1 MYFNRKNSQQKNWR
15 MIKKG
20 KHFLFGCALV
30 FAIGA
35 SANVASAETIVSEA
49 TADQTQQVTETSE
62 SAGSE
67 NVTSTTAVSEEATS
81 TTATSET
88 VASSETAESET
99 STVASSEVATSET
112 STAAS
117 SEVASSETST
127 SATEVVASE
136 TSSTTSATSVANRT
150 AYIGYE
156 VQYTTSTGEV
166 VGKTANIVAADTTE
180 AVATAT
186 LTVSATDVPA
196 GYELAAEQAFSL
208 TQQIS
213 ENQINILS
221 FAVVKKSEEEE
232 IAASQL
238 ENKTPLLQAVA
249 EAEALTSEATRLLA
263 TSQQGNQS
271 LAAATEATKVVTTE
285 ATTVLKDP
293 TATVEQVQATTA
305 TVQESSVSL
314 GEELAKL
321 NAEGIV
327 TAQLSS
333 VTGSAAVTDLY
344 NITWDNQS
352 VPGRTDAGF
361 ELMTDANGKRILVYK
376 YNLADTTAFT
386 MDDVLKQLNAIPK
399 DANAGLRTLDGTEKS
414 KLESATD
421 GYGTAGRSAQLNGQT
436 IDFLDIVNPVK
447 LWGGQRVVGAASPAG
462 MDPNYTTL
470 YVPGTTDKGTKSHQ
484 TTVGGTNGTSTVT
497 LDGTN
502 TFDFYSNQVDR
513 QKLYIRSVEAAYEG
527 GTGSAVDT
535 DTDTDFIPVYMVGYE
550 DTTRPTVTANTTTGT
565 QLNASSPVSEYLFVF
580 GTTEGTTS
588 ISTVI
593 DPNTKKAPT
602 GTPVVNKNN
611 ATATF
616 ATMTDPENDA
626 LTISYDDNAASP
638 KTMTSLGSNLTLGT
652 DGKLEGSFAHAAGGS
667 YTRRVVVTDP
677 SGDKGTS
684 NAFYTYSY
692 TDKEV
697 DTTPVLKR
705 DGVAVTEAEVFAKL
719 AIANTSTTFPVNGTG
734 QTAPTIPDSEYTR
747 TIVGYLPLGSE
758 TVTEATASTLPTSG
772 QYEVV
777 VRTRNIY
784 GQDIY
789 NWVTVQ
795 YQPATLYVFNNT
807 AIKTVDPATKQ
818 PNGVDK
824 VSIAT
829 LTDPEGIKSVAIT
842 REGAT
847 LGYTVDTDGNASG
860 TPSVGAIGYY
870 SSSLTITDN
879 QDNTTEVF
887 RNDGVDNRYVTHI
900 MDATV
905 TGEVTK
911 GVGETPTEAEILAQV
926 NVNTGNSGNIVAD
939 PTSMYEKVLAP
950 GQTLP
955 TTPGR
960 HEVTVR
966 VITDSNV
973 YKDVTVVVNIPAN
986 TPTTGTDKQTIYVF
1000 NNTPIQTV
1008 DPATKEPNNVN
1019 EVKVVTL
1026 TDPEGIKSVTV
1037 TREGE
1042 SLDYSVDTDG
1052 NAFGTPSVGALGYYS
1067 SSLTVTDNLDSTTEV
1082 FANGTSDER
1091 FMTHIMDATVTG
1103 EVTKAVG
1110 ETPTEA
1116 EILAKVNVDTGNSGN
1131 IVADPTSMY
1140 EKILAPGQT
1149 VPTTPGTHNV
1159 TVRVITDSNVYK
1171 DVVVVV
1177 NIPANTPT
1185 TATDKQTIYVFNN
1198 TPIQTVDPTTK
1209 EPNNVNEVKVATLT
1223 DPEGI
1228 KSVAIDNLKDLGY
1241 TVDTDGN
1248 ASGTPSVTD
1257 IGYYSSALNVTDNA
1271 NVTTQVFPKSPTDQR
1286 YVTHIMDVTVTGEV
1300 NKAAGQTPT
1309 EAEILEKVAVNTGNS
1324 GNIVADPTSMY
1335 EKILAPGQ
1343 TLPTT
1348 EGTYT
1353 VTVRVI
1359 TDSNVYKD
1367 VPVTVIIPDST
1378 APVAP
1383 EVDAKED
1390 GSVTVTP
1397 AGDDTTTVDITYT
1410 DENGVET
1417 TVTATKADNGEWSVP
1432 ENSVVTVN
1440 PTTGVV
1446 TIPADKVKDNSTV
1459 SATSTDEVG
1468 NTSTPAEATTPAT
1481 TDNVTPVPPAV
1492 TEVTDPSNL
1501 TDAEKAKV
1509 QEAVKTANPGLP
1521 TGTTVAVGNDG
1532 TVTITYPDGSVD
1544 TIPATNTVVKDSTA
1558 PEAPVVTAN
1567 PDGSV
1572 TVTPAGD
1579 DTTTVE
1585 IKYTDENGVE
1595 KTVTATKGEDGTW
1608 SVPADSGVT
1617 VDPTTGVV
1625 T

>member
-1 MYFNRKNSQQKNWR
+1 

-20 KHFLFGCALV
+20 KHFIFGCALV
-30 FAIGA
+30 FTLGA
-35 SANVASAETIVSEA
+35 TTNVAGAETIITEA
-49 TADQTQQVTETSE
+49 TTVDQAQDSTAASEDADSE
-62 SAGSE
+62 VAA
-67 NVTSTTAVSEEATS
+67 STTAVSEVASS
-81 TTATSET
+81 TTATSEVASET
-88 VASSETAESET
+88 VATSTVATSVVSELASTTSEAVTSENSESASTASSEAVSSETATSTTVEAASEVSET
-99 STVASSEVATSET
+99 VS
-112 STAAS
+112 
-117 SEVASSETST
+117 
-127 SATEVVASE
+127 ASE
-136 TSSTTSATSVANRT
+136 TAVANRT
-150 AYIGYE
+150 AFIGYE

-166 VGKTANIVAADTTE
+166 VGKTANIVATDTTD

-186 LTVSATDVPA
+186 LTVAATDVPA
-196 GYELAAEQAFSL
+196 GYELAAEQTYSL

-238 ENKTPLLQAVA
+238 ENKTPLLQAIA

-271 LAAATEATKVVTTE
+271 LTAATEATKVVTTE

-293 TATVEQVQATTA
+293 SATEEQVQATTA

-352 VPGRTDAGF
+352 VAGRTTDAGF
-361 ELMTDANGKRILVYK
+361 ELKTDANGKRILVYK
-376 YNLADTTAFT
+376 YNLANTTAFT
-386 MDDVLKQLNAIPK
+386 MDDVLKQLNAVPK
-399 DANAGLRTLDGTEKS
+399 DANAGIRTLDGTEKTKIQTS
-414 KLESATD
+414 TD

-447 LWGGQRVVGAASPAG
+447 LWGGQQVVGPASPAG

-513 QKLYIRSVEAAYEG
+513 QKLYIRSFEAAYEG
-527 GTGSAVDT
+527 GTGSAVAT

-550 DTTRPTVTANTTTGT
+550 DTTRPTVTVDTTSSS

-580 GTTEGTTS
+580 GTTEGTTE
-588 ISTVI
+588 TE
-593 DPNTKKAPT
+593 T
-602 GTPVVNKNN
+602 GATNAAPVVNKAN
-611 ATATF
+611 ASATF
-616 ATMTDPENDA
+616 ATMSDPEGDA
-626 LTISYDDNAASP
+626 LTISYDDANNP
-638 KTMTSLGSNLTLGT
+638 MTSLGSNLTLGT
-652 DGKLEGSFAHAAGGS
+652 DGKIEGSFAHTAGGS
-667 YTRRVVVTDP
+667 YTRRVNVTDP

-684 NAFYTYSY
+684 APFYVYGY

-697 DTTPVLKR
+697 DTTPVEKTS
-705 DGVAVTEAEVFAKL
+705 GSTVTETEIFAKL
-719 AIANTSTTFPVNGTG
+719 GIATTSTAFPVNRAG
-734 QTAPTIPDSEYTR
+734 QTVPTVPDSEYTR
-747 TIVGYLPLGSE
+747 TVVGYRPVGST
-758 TVTEATASTLPTSG
+758 TVTDATTATLPTTG
-772 QYEVV
+772 QYEVK

-789 NWVTVQ
+789 NWVTVN
-795 YQPATLYVFNNT
+795 YP
-807 AIKTVDPATKQ
+807 P
-818 PNGVDK
+818 
-824 VSIAT
+824 
-829 LTDPEGIKSVAIT
+829 
-842 REGAT
+842 
-847 LGYTVDTDGNASG
+847 
-860 TPSVGAIGYY
+860 
-870 SSSLTITDN
+870 
-879 QDNTTEVF
+879 
-887 RNDGVDNRYVTHI
+887 
-900 MDATV
+900 
-905 TGEVTK
+905 
-911 GVGETPTEAEILAQV
+911 
-926 NVNTGNSGNIVAD
+926 
-939 PTSMYEKVLAP
+939 
-950 GQTLP
+950 
-955 TTPGR
+955 
-960 HEVTVR
+960 
-966 VITDSNV
+966 
-973 YKDVTVVVNIPAN
+973 N
-986 TPTTGTDKQTIYVF
+986 TPTTATDKQTIYVF

-1019 EVKVVTL
+1019 EVKVATL
-1026 TDPEGIKSVTV
+1026 TDPEGIKSVAV
-1037 TREGE
+1037 TRVGDA
-1042 SLDYSVDTDG
+1042 LDYSVDTDG

-1159 TVRVITDSNVYK
+1159 AVRVITDSNVYK

-1185 TATDKQTIYVFNN
+1185 TATDKKPLYVFNN
-1198 TPIQTVDPTTK
+1198 TAIKTVDPGTNVDSSTTDDK
-1209 EPNNVNEVKVATLT
+1209 VNVVTLQ
-1223 DPEGI
+1223 DPEGLT
-1228 KSVAIDNLKDLGY
+1228 SVAVTRETDVNTGVYNPASIGI
-1241 TVDTDGN
+1241 TIDTDGN
-1248 ASGTPSVTD
+1248 ASGTPSVGA
-1257 IGYYSSALNVTDNA
+1257 IGVYSRGLTVTDGTGDTTDLFPRDNEMQTYVLNA
-1271 NVTTQVFPKSPTDQR
+1271 TAGATIT
-1286 YVTHIMDVTVTGEV
+1286 
-1300 NKAAGQTPT
+1300 KAAGESVT
-1309 EAEILEKVAVNTGNS
+1309 EAEILDNVTVVTGNS
-1324 GNIVADPTSMY
+1324 NTMDAAIDTRYRKV
-1335 EKILAPGQ
+1335 LAPDQ

-1348 EGTYT
+1348 EGTHT
-1353 VTVRVI
+1353 VMVRVI
-1359 TDSNVYKD
+1359 TESNVYKD
-1367 VPVTVIIPDST
+1367 VPVTVIIPDTT

-1383 EVDAKED
+1383 EVTANPD

-1397 AGDDTTTVDITYT
+1397 AGGDTKTTDITYT
-1410 DENGVET
+1410 DETGVET
-1417 TVTATKADNGEWSVP
+1417 TVTATKADDGTWSVP
-1432 ENSVVTVN
+1432 ADSGVTVN

-1446 TIPADKVKDNSTV
+1446 TIPADQVEDSSPVTAV
-1459 SATSTDEVG
+1459 SKDEVG
-1468 NTSTPAEATTPAT
+1468 NTSTPDAAETPAT
-1481 TDNVTPVPPAV
+1481 TANVTPATPAV

-1509 QEAVKTANPGLP
+1509 AEEVKKATPDLP

-1532 TVTITYPDGSVD
+1532 TVTITYPDGSV
-1544 TIPATNTVVKDSTA
+1544 
-1558 PEAPVVTAN
+1558 
-1567 PDGSV
+1567 
-1572 TVTPAGD
+1572 
-1579 DTTTVE
+1579 
-1585 IKYTDENGVE
+1585 
-1595 KTVTATKGEDGTW
+1595 
-1608 SVPADSGVT
+1608 
-1617 VDPTTGVV
+1617 
-1625 T
+1625 

>member
-1 MYFNRKNSQQKNWR
+1 

-81 TTATSET
+81 TTATSEVASET
-88 VASSETAESET
+88 VASSEAASTTLEAASET
-99 STVASSEVATSET
+99 STV
-112 STAAS
+112 AS

-136 TSSTTSATSVANRT
+136 TSSTTSATSVVNRT

-186 LTVSATDVPA
+186 LTVAATDVPA
-196 GYELAAEQAFSL
+196 GYELAAEQTYSL

-238 ENKTPLLQAVA
+238 ENKTPLLQAIA

-263 TSQQGNQS
+263 TSQQGNLS

-293 TATVEQVQATTA
+293 SATEEQVQATTA

-344 NITWDNQS
+344 NITWDSQS
-352 VPGRTDAGF
+352 VTGRNDAGF
-361 ELMTDANGKRILVYK
+361 ELVTDANGKRILVYK
-376 YNLADTTAFT
+376 YNLADGTAFS
-386 MDDVLKQLNAIPK
+386 MNDVLTQLNATPK

-414 KLESATD
+414 KLESASD
-421 GYGTAGRSAQLNGQT
+421 GYSFAGTTAQLNGQA
-436 IDFLDIVNPVK
+436 IDFLDIVNPNP
-447 LWGGQRVVGAASPAG
+447 LWGGRPVVGSTEGTNA
-462 MDPNYTTL
+462 NYSTF
-470 YVPGTTDKGTKSHQ
+470 YVPGTTDIGTKSHQ
-484 TTVGGTNGTSTVT
+484 TTVGGDNGTSTVT

-502 TFDFYSNQVDR
+502 TYDFYSNQVDR
-513 QKLYIRSVEAAYEG
+513 QKLYIRSVETSYEG
-527 GTGSAVDT
+527 GTGSAIDT
-535 DTDTDFIPVYMVGYE
+535 DTDTATIPVYMVGYK
-550 DTTRPTVTANTTTGT
+550 DTTRPTVTANTTTGS

-593 DPNTKKAPT
+593 DPVTDKAPT
-602 GTPVVNKNN
+602 GTPVVNKGN

-616 ATMTDPENDA
+616 ATITDPENDA
-626 LTISYDDNAASP
+626 VTISYDDNAPSP
-638 KTMTSLGSNLTLGT
+638 KTMTSLGSNLTIGT
-652 DGKLEGSFAHAAGGS
+652 DGKLEGSFAHTAGGS
-667 YTRRVVVTDP
+667 YTRRIVATDP
-677 SGDKGTS
+677 SGDKGAS
-684 NAFYTYSY
+684 APFYVYGY

-705 DGVAVTEAEVFAKL
+705 DGVAVTEAEVLSKL
-719 AIANTSTTFPVNGTG
+719 DIANTSTTFPVNGTG
-734 QTAPTIPDSEYTR
+734 QTAPTIPASEYTR
-747 TIVGYLPLGSE
+747 TIVGYRPVGST
-758 TVTEATASTLPTSG
+758 TVTDATTATLPTSG
-772 QYEVV
+772 EYEVV

-807 AIKTVDPATKQ
+807 AIKTVDPATKE
-818 PNGVDK
+818 PNNVDE

-860 TPSVGAIGYY
+860 TPSVGDLGYY

-887 RNDGVDNRYVTHI
+887 RNDGVDNRYITHI

-905 TGEVTK
+905 ADEVTK
-911 GVGETPTEAEILAQV
+911 GVGETPTEAEILAKV

-973 YKDVTVVVNIPAN
+973 YKDVVVVVNIPEN
-986 TPTTGTDKQTIYVF
+986 PPTTATDKQTIYVF

-1019 EVKVVTL
+1019 EVKVATL
-1026 TDPEGIKSVTV
+1026 TDPEGIKSVAV

-1042 SLDYSVDTDG
+1042 SLDYSVDNDG
-1052 NAFGTPSVGALGYYS
+1052 NASGTPSVDLLGYYS
-1067 SSLTVTDNLDSTTEV
+1067 SSLTVTDNLDSITEV
-1082 FANGTSDER
+1082 FANGTSDDR
-1091 FMTHIMDATVTG
+1091 FITHIMDATVTG

-1116 EILAKVNVDTGNSGN
+1116 EILAQVNVDTGNSGN

-1140 EKILAPGQT
+1140 EKVLAPGQT
-1149 VPTTPGTHNV
+1149 LPTAPGRHEV

-1171 DVVVVV
+1171 DVTVVV

-1185 TATDKQTIYVFNN
+1185 TGTDKKPLYVFNN
-1198 TPIQTVDPTTK
+1198 TAIKTVDPGMNVDTSTTDDK
-1209 EPNNVNEVKVATLT
+1209 VNVVTLQ
-1223 DPEGI
+1223 DPEGLT
-1228 KSVAIDNLKDLGY
+1228 SVAVTRETDVNT
-1241 TVDTDGN
+1241 TVFNPASIGITIDTDGN
-1248 ASGTPSVTD
+1248 ASGTPSVGA
-1257 IGYYSSALNVTDNA
+1257 IGVYSRGLTVTDGTGD
-1271 NVTTQVFPKSPTDQR
+1271 TTDLFPRDNEMQT
-1286 YVTHIMDVTVTGEV
+1286 YVLDATAGATITKAVGESV
-1300 NKAAGQTPT
+1300 T
-1309 EAEILEKVAVNTGNS
+1309 EAEILDNVTVNTGNS
-1324 GNIVADPTSMY
+1324 NTMDAAIDTRYRKV
-1335 EKILAPGQ
+1335 LAPDQ

-1348 EGTYT
+1348 EGTHT
-1353 VTVRVI
+1353 VMVRVI
-1359 TDSNVYKD
+1359 TESNVYKD
-1367 VPVTVIIPDST
+1367 VPVTVIIDTTAPEAPVVDAKEDGSVTVTPAGDDTTTVDINYTDETGVEKTVTATKADDGTWSVPADSGVSVDSKTGVVTIPADQVKDNSTVSATSTDEVGNTSTTSEATTPSIADNVTPVAPAVTEVTDPSKLTDAEKAKVKEEVEKSNPNLPTGTDVTVGDNGTVTITYPDGSTDTIPGTDTVAKDST
-1378 APVAP
+1378 APEAP
-1383 EVDAKED
+1383 VVTAKPD

-1410 DENGVET
+1410 DENGVE
-1417 TVTATKADNGEWSVP
+1417 
-1432 ENSVVTVN
+1432 
-1440 PTTGVV
+1440 
-1446 TIPADKVKDNSTV
+1446 
-1459 SATSTDEVG
+1459 
-1468 NTSTPAEATTPAT
+1468 
-1481 TDNVTPVPPAV
+1481 
-1492 TEVTDPSNL
+1492 
-1501 TDAEKAKV
+1501 
-1509 QEAVKTANPGLP
+1509 KT
-1521 TGTTVAVGNDG
+1521 
-1532 TVTITYPDGSVD
+1532 
-1544 TIPATNTVVKDSTA
+1544 
-1558 PEAPVVTAN
+1558 
-1567 PDGSV
+1567 
-1572 TVTPAGD
+1572 
-1579 DTTTVE
+1579 
-1585 IKYTDENGVE
+1585 
-1595 KTVTATKGEDGTW
+1595 
-1608 SVPADSGVT
+1608 
-1617 VDPTTGVV
+1617 
-1625 T
+1625 